1 MINGGKIYTDI
12 FFFRGGNHQP
22 PPAPPFQGGG
32 IDAEGRFGRGLYRQL
47 TTPSEV
53 SKAVSA
59 AIIIC
64 KIALTISFFIVS
76 VALKFLE

>member
-1 MINGGKIYTDI
+1 MINGGMIYTDI
-12 FFFRGGNHQP
+12 FFFSWRESSTTPSPSFPRRG
-22 PPAPPFQGGG
+22 
-32 IDAEGRFGRGLYRQL
+32 DRCRGAFWRRSFYRQL

-64 KIALTISFFIVS
+64 KIALTISFFI
-76 VALKFLE
+76 A